1 MNPTQLKFT
10 PPQPSVVVVIPFYNG
25 SRFIERAITS
35 VFAQTVP
42 ADEVIVVNDGSRIEE
57 REALVKLAN
66 QYPFRIVD
74 KENGGQGSAR
84 NAGVAASASNFV
96 CFLDQDDFYLEN
108 HIEILVA
115 GIPAEDP
122 RFGFVYADLY
132 EADGDGN
139 IVRTSMVKES
149 SEQNPKRDI
158 LNLLRHDMHV
168 LPSAAL
174 ISRRAFEA
182 VEGFDPQF
190 MGYEDDDLFLRIFR
204 KGFSNYFLDRAVTVW
219 CIHVESTSF
228 SIRMIR
234 SRYRYFKKM
243 VSLFPDEPQRER
255 YYLRDCFVPR
265 FGRVFADQAIASIK
279 LDNEYRAEL
288 IEYYREFADLALA
301 NRYVG
306 RLPKLRLWLMRS
318 LLLNGSQR
326 IVHTAHTLMRLP
338 LIRRIR
344 AGS

>member
-1 MNPTQLKFT
+1 MNPIHNKFA
-10 PPQPSVVVVIPFYNG
+10 PPQPSVAVVIPFYNG
-25 SRFIERAITS
+25 SQFIERSVSS
-35 VFAQTVP
+35 VFGQTVP
-42 ADEVIVVNDGSRIEE
+42 ADEVIVVNDGSRPEE
-57 REALVKLAN
+57 REALGELAKR
-66 QYPFRIVD
+66 YAFRILD

-84 NAGVAASASNFV
+84 NAGVAASTSNFI

-139 IVRTSMVKES
+139 VVRTSVVKES
-149 SEQNPKRDI
+149 SNQNPKRDV
-158 LNLLRHDMHV
+158 LNLLRYDMHI

-174 ISRRAFEA
+174 IGRRAFEA
-182 VEGFDPQF
+182 VQGFDPQF

-204 KGFSNYFLDRAVTVW
+204 KGYSNYFIDRAVTVW
-219 CIHVESTSF
+219 CIHVGSTSF

-243 VSLFPDEPQRER
+243 AQMFPDEPQRER

-265 FGRVFADQAIASIK
+265 FGRLFADQAIEAIK
-279 LDNEYRAEL
+279 LDNEYRGEL
-288 IEYYREFADLALA
+288 LEYFREFSDLALA

-306 RLPKLRLWLMRS
+306 RKSKARLWLMRH
-318 LLLNGSQR
+318 LLLRGTPG
-326 IVHTAHTLMRLP
+326 IVRAVDTLIRLP
-338 LIRRIR
+338 LIRKLR
-344 AGS
+344 G

>member
-1 MNPTQLKFT
+1 MNPLQLKFT
-10 PPQPSVVVVIPFYNG
+10 PPQASVVVVIPFYNG
-25 SRFIERAITS
+25 SRFIERSISS

-42 ADEVIVVNDGSRIEE
+42 ADEVIVVNDGSRAEE
-57 REALVKLAN
+57 REALGELAKR
-66 QYPFRIVD
+66 YPFRIID
-74 KENGGQGSAR
+74 KKNGGQGSAR
-84 NAGVAASASNFV
+84 NAGVAASVSNFI

-108 HIEILVA
+108 HIELLVA
-115 GIPAEDP
+115 GIPPEDP

-132 EADGDGN
+132 EADGGGN

-149 SEQNPKRDI
+149 SDQNPKRDVV
-158 LNLLRHDMHV
+158 NLLRHDMHV

-174 ISRRAFEA
+174 ISRKAFEA
-182 VEGFDPQF
+182 IGGFDPQF

-243 VSLFPDEPQRER
+243 FDMFPDEPQRER

-265 FGRVFADQAIASIK
+265 FGRLFADQAIASIK
-279 LDNEYRAEL
+279 LDNEYRNEL

-306 RLPKLRLWLMRS
+306 RVPKLRLWFMRC
-318 LLLNGSQR
+318 LILNGSR
-326 IVHTAHTLMRLP
+326 GIVRVADAVIRLP
-338 LIRRIR
+338 LVRKIR